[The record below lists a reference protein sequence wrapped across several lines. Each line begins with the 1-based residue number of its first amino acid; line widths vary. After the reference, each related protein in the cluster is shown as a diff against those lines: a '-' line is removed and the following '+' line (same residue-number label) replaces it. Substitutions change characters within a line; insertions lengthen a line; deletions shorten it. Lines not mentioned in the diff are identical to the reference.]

1 MKKILSV
8 MLCAIMVLTMAA
20 SVLAVDS
27 AKNAGTVAG
36 TSETLT
42 LDAKKDAAY
51 AKGLK
56 LVADS
61 IKDGTKAPGSV
72 TYYVTYT
79 KDALWIFAEVK
90 DSTLDVKNA
99 DEKKPSYKAD
109 SIEIML
115 DPTNEGKNEP
125 DVTPWQMRIDSYNL
139 VSARKG
145 QKGASLY
152 LRKAEGGNADFFEA
166 KSVKV
171 DGGFNAEY
179 KIPMDGLK
187 EGKKIG
193 FNFCYNDWTADG
205 KTNRTGT
212 TLLNKSSTSW
222 TAEYYD
228 YMVLGKIAAQ
238 TTAATT
244 KAPAQKPTSPATFD
258 AGIILAVV
266 AAAAGAGVVVS
277 KKRK

>member
-8 MLCAIMVLTMAA
+8 ILCAVMVLSMAA

-27 AKNAGTVAG
+27 AKNMGTVAG
-36 TSETLT
+36 TSETMT

-51 AKGLK
+51 SKGLK
-56 LVADS
+56 LDGSTTAD
-61 IKDGTKAPGSV
+61 GKASAAKL

-79 KDALWIFAEVK
+79 KDALWVFVEVK
-90 DSTLDVKNA
+90 DSTISVKPANTA
-99 DEKKPSYKAD
+99 KPDYKTD
-109 SIEIML
+109 SIEIMI

-125 DVTPWQMRIDSYNL
+125 DVAPWQMRVDSYNL

-145 QKGASLY
+145 QKGTSLY
-152 LRKAEGGNADFFEA
+152 NRKAEGGTVDFFDA
-166 KSVKV
+166 KSVV
-171 DGGFNAEY
+171 VSGGYNAEF

-193 FNFCYNDWTADG
+193 FTFCYNDWDAEG
-205 KTNRTGT
+205 KNRVVPIT
-212 TLLNKSSTSW
+212 TLGEKSNSW
-222 TAEYYD
+222 TAELYNYL
-228 YMVLGKIAAQ
+228 VIGKIAAQ

-244 KAPAQKPTSPATFD
+244 KAPAVKPTAPATFD
-258 AGIILAVV
+258 AGIVLAVV
-266 AAAAGAGVVVS
+266 ASMAGAGVVVS